1 MTALVL
7 AAKAA
12 LAVLLLAAGGAKL
25 ADLGGFAAAIRLFV
39 PARAPAEVRA
49 LVPAAAAAVVAAE
62 LAAGT
67 ISLCWPAV
75 AWANRAVLALACAF
89 TVVAGL
95 GYALHRGRPCR
106 CFGALT
112 RRAFSV
118 RSILQSTVILAA
130 AALAIR
136 PAGQTPLSLGVTAH
150 VLLLAAAGLMALA
163 AHTAARALAN
173 PAESRTATPGVAT

>member
-67 ISLCWPAV
+67 FSLCWAV